1 MVTTFIII
9 VIVQLQTYSSDL
21 EILDV
26 VPLIFLSLCMIWSMY
41 RIKTVVKLLNSD
53 EFYSNEKLVYTHIL
67 LFVAFTLVV
76 TIEYSI
82 SFVLG
87 WLIRNNDEQV
97 TESNYKYFYIKEILE
112 CIKSAIVNIIGY
124 VMLYMLLSYSKS
136 HHKEDFKECCDKSQ
150 NKKFL
155 LVFNNDAK
163 GIDAVK
169 RKQQME
175 IMRKEAEKRIERN
188 KDAAKRILDDL
199 TVQVFMSL
207 LVQDKQNQNHESGS
221 FGTPRSSNIQDI
233 DL

>member
-1 MVTTFIII
+1 MTFIVTTFIII

-87 WLIRNNDEQV
+87 WLIRLNDEQV
-97 TESNYKYFYIKEILE
+97 TESNYKYWYIK
-112 CIKSAIVNIIGY
+112 V
-124 VMLYMLLSYSKS
+124 
-136 HHKEDFKECCDKSQ
+136 
-150 NKKFL
+150 
-155 LVFNNDAK
+155 
-163 GIDAVK
+163 
-169 RKQQME
+169 
-175 IMRKEAEKRIERN
+175 
-188 KDAAKRILDDL
+188 
-199 TVQVFMSL
+199 
-207 LVQDKQNQNHESGS
+207 
-221 FGTPRSSNIQDI
+221 
-233 DL
+233 

>member
-1 MVTTFIII
+1 MTFVVTTFIII

-21 EILDV
+21 ELLEV
-26 VPLIFLSLCMIWSMY
+26 LPLIFLSLCMIWSMF
-41 RIKTVVKLLNSD
+41 RIRTVVKLLNSD

-169 RKQQME
+169 RK
-175 IMRKEAEKRIERN
+175 
-188 KDAAKRILDDL
+188 
-199 TVQVFMSL
+199 
-207 LVQDKQNQNHESGS
+207 
-221 FGTPRSSNIQDI
+221 
-233 DL
+233 